1 MLDRLHR
8 KVPSAKRAVNLSL
21 SADLVEEAKAQGL
34 NLSQFV
40 EEKLSEAVRAERARR
55 WKEENRAAIEAH
67 NEEIRKN
74 GLWAEEFRPW

>member
-1 MLDRLHR
+1 MPGRPHR
-8 KVPSAKRAVNLSL
+8 KPSSAKRAVNLSL
-21 SADLVEEAKAQGL
+21 SADLVDEAKAQGL

-67 NEEIRKN
+67 NEEIRRN
-74 GLWAEEFRPW
+74 GFWAEEFRPW